1 MLAFGVG
8 QGTEPFPA
16 LNPQSVSLPLTL
28 SQRRFDCGQ
37 FRSEPAITG
46 FDRLITPNLRLHKR
60 LHTELLRASTP
71 FYGGFT
77 LPKIRSPGFGSYS
90 CDYMALSYHPPHCL
104 RGNRFPFAYLLNTVM
119 LATQIYSLTRYSK
132 RTIDLL
138 RGLSYYNY

>member
-8 QGTEPFPA
+8 QGAEPFPA
-16 LNPQSVSLPLTL
+16 LNPQSVSLPLIRSL
-28 SQRRFDCGQ
+28 RRFDYGQ

-46 FDRLITPNLRLHKR
+46 FDGLITPNLRLHKR
-60 LHTELLRASTP
+60 LHTELLRSSIP
-71 FYGGFT
+71 FYGDFN

-90 CDYMALSYHPPHCL
+90 CDYMALLYHPPHCL
-104 RGNRFPFAYLLNTVM
+104 RGNWFPFAYLLNTVM